1 VKPLLTTIEGGCE
14 GCGGWEW
21 NNELVV
27 GVMWKE
33 AQEST
38 TQSVGEGEGG
48 EATECAKRARGG
60 ALTKSLVGEGDN
72 KVSIAREAI
81 TPLGRQSIQAR
92 GDPHVGEVRR
102 SHEGQSS
109 WRDRRPQRCPR
120 QVGHRGGE
128 HTRRV
133 VQLGGAREKVAP
145 TTKATTGCGVAGDAP
160 REVLLYRAALGSVR
174 VAVAAE
180 DSEGSTGE
188 RPKAGNEGGTTTQGV
203 STGRVAP
210 RATTGG
216 RHQGA
221 WGCRQRR
228 GVARLRERAT
238 GPQEAG
244 EGKLS
249 ATGWRAWWW

>member
-1 VKPLLTTIEGGCE
+1 
-14 GCGGWEW
+14 
-21 NNELVV
+21 
-27 GVMWKE
+27 M
-33 AQEST
+33 
-38 TQSVGEGEGG
+38 
-48 EATECAKRARGG
+48 
-60 ALTKSLVGEGDN
+60 
-72 KVSIAREAI
+72 
-81 TPLGRQSIQAR
+81 
-92 GDPHVGEVRR
+92 
-102 SHEGQSS
+102 
-109 WRDRRPQRCPR
+109 
-120 QVGHRGGE
+120 
-128 HTRRV
+128 
-133 VQLGGAREKVAP
+133 AP
-145 TTKATTGCGVAGDAP
+145 TAKATTGCGVAGDAP